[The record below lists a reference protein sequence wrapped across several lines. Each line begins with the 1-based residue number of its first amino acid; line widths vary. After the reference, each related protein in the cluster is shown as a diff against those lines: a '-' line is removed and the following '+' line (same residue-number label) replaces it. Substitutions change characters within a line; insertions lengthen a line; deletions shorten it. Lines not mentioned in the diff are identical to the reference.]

1 MIPIIYE
8 SGETAFTSN
17 GLGRLQSCIDG
28 ACTEERNG
36 IYEVDFSYPVD
47 GENFDLIQCGRII
60 TVTHDESGDTQPFDI
75 VSFTRPING
84 VVTFHAEHISY
95 RQRKMTATGTGV
107 NSLAAAFDLLETA
120 QPSNPFMYSADFES
134 TGYMAAAD
142 GVPRSVRQL
151 LGGIE
156 GSILDAYGGEYE
168 FDKFRVILHS
178 SRGQLRDF
186 SIRYGVNLLDYK
198 EDTDYGGTFSSCVP
212 YWKGNENGSDVI
224 VIGDRVDTTG
234 PTYNGRNDCI
244 PLDLTEKFEDKPTK
258 AQLQSLALTLMQS
271 RQTNLPAQ
279 NISVDFLR
287 LQDMG
292 YEGLDDLLQCNLCD
306 SIKVEFPRYGMSGTY
321 KIVKTVWNFLEDR
334 YESMELGALSTTLAE
349 ALGITSGGGGSVS
362 GGGGSV
368 SIDAIY
374 PVGSIY
380 LSANNVNPSTY
391 LDGTT
396 WVQLKDRFLLGAG
409 DTYTAG
415 AKDGA
420 ATVKLT
426 GAQSGV
432 HQHTHS
438 FTQPSVTGGS
448 HSHYINYHSKTLAK
462 GTAYDRPASIGS
474 GTANG
479 YTTSST
485 SHTHTVSGGAVGNT
499 TVADATEAHNNMPP
513 YLVVYMWQRTA

>member
-1 MIPIIYE
+1 MKPIIYE

-28 ACTEERNG
+28 TCSEERNG

-84 VVTFHAEHISY
+84 VVTFHAEHVSY

-120 QPSNPFMYSADFES
+120 QPSNPFTYSADFES
-134 TGYMAAAD
+134 TAYMAAAD

-224 VIGDRVDTTG
+224 VIGDRVDTAG
-234 PTYNGRNDCI
+234 ATYNGRNDCI
-244 PLDLTEKFEDKPTK
+244 PLDLTEKFQDKPTK
-258 AQLQSLALTLMQS
+258 AQLQAAAASYMQS
-271 RQTNLPAQ
+271 NQTTLPSQ
-279 NISVDFLR
+279 TISVDFVR

-292 YEGLDDLLQCNLCD
+292 YEWLGDLLQCNLCD
-306 SIKVEFPRYGMSGTY
+306 TIKVEFPRYGMQGSY

-334 YESMELGALSTTLAE
+334 YESMELGQLSTTLAE
-349 ALGITSGGGGSVS
+349 ALGIQAQAGTLQ
-362 GGGGSV
+362 
-368 SIDAIY
+368 SIND
-374 PVGSIY
+374 
-380 LSANNVNPSTY
+380 LTVN
-391 LDGTT
+391 D
-396 WVQLKDRFLLGAG
+396 
-409 DTYTAG
+409 
-415 AKDGA
+415 
-420 ATVKLT
+420 LT
-426 GAQSGV
+426 
-432 HQHTHS
+432 
-438 FTQPSVTGGS
+438 VTGGAA
-448 HSHYINYHSKTLAK
+448 IAGALTVGGVPVTNY
-462 GTAYDRPASIGS
+462 
-474 GTANG
+474 
-479 YTTSST
+479 
-485 SHTHTVSGGAVGNT
+485 VF
-499 TVADATEAHNNMPP
+499 TVAETQSFTFGGKSWVFRRIGRIVFVEATGDIRSASAGTNTIGTLRESMRPDYTQRIGIANSTTGEFLNIYTNGGVYLYMPTAVTSARNNSFNGC
-513 YLVVYMWQRTA
+513 YIATA